1 VWRGGA
7 SIFMRAVLKAYGD
20 NTRLVWLADSFQG
33 LPKPD
38 GRYPQDEGDQHWEF
52 SHTLGIS
59 LEQVKANFARYG
71 LLDER
76 VRFLPGWFKDTL
88 PGAPINQLAVLRLDG
103 DMYASTMDALRS
115 LYHKLSPGG
124 YLIIDDYALPNCKR
138 AVDDFRA
145 EHQMTE
151 QVNQIDGSGVF
162 WEKLH

>member
-1 VWRGGA
+1 
-7 SIFMRAVLKAYGD
+7 
-20 NTRLVWLADSFQG
+20 
-33 LPKPD
+33 
-38 GRYPQDEGDQHWEF
+38 
-52 SHTLGIS
+52 
-59 LEQVKANFARYG
+59 VKANFARYG

-115 LYHKLSPGG
+115 LYQKLSPGG